1 MAEQTSFTKHYNPD
15 IYVPPSDDEEEA
27 AAHYLEVV
35 TGTDDSGL
43 LDNFEVTNSQA
54 NYEISTSQAVNA
66 ANSLLYDDV
75 LNQTMDTSESSQSM
89 DSRSPSSGSASPND
103 DVVSDNEIVDV
114 AVHVAVNAV
123 NAVNNDNVAVNAVN
137 NDNVAVNA
145 VNNDNVAVNAVNNGA
160 VNAEN
165 VESSSSEEEE
175 DSLIEPDE
183 ADDDEEQTIAA
194 APTQNLQFTPIHNF
208 QGDVEHEDDFANG
221 WEWIVGEDPG
231 PAVEDCTAYQG
242 LNLPPADRTPG
253 AFFKLL
259 FDETMYS
266 LIADE
271 TNRYAQRRKQGNFNF
286 FSFFIYV

>member
-35 TGTDDSGL
+35 TGNDDSGL
-43 LDNFEVTNSQA
+43 LEVFEVTNSQA
-54 NYEISTSQAVNA
+54 NHEVSTSQAVNA
-66 ANSLLYDDV
+66 ANNLLYDDV
-75 LNQTMDTSESSQSM
+75 LNQTEAIDTSQSSEST
-89 DSRSPSSGSASPND
+89 DILASSGSASPND
-103 DVVSDNEIVDV
+103 DDVSDNETVDV
-114 AVHVAVNAV
+114 AVHVPV
-123 NAVNNDNVAVNAVN
+123 NAVNNDN
-137 NDNVAVNA
+137 NV
-145 VNNDNVAVNAVNNGA
+145 A

-165 VESSSSEEEE
+165 VESSSSEEED
-175 DSLIEPDE
+175 DSLIERDE
-183 ADDDEEQTIAA
+183 ATDDEERQTIAA
-194 APTQNLQFTPIHNF
+194 APTQNLQFTPIYNF

-271 TNRYAQRRKQGNFNF
+271 TNRYAQRRKQGNFIF
-286 FSFFIYV
+286 ISFFIYV